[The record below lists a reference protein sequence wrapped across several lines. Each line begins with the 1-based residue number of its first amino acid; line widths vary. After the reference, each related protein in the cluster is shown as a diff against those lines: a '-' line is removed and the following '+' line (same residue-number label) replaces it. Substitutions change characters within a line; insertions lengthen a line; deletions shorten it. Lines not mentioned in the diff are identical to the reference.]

1 MQFTSGNSTDFY
13 FVLILV
19 ISLPFLYAIIRVRF
33 SGVLSQMK
41 SYLVAIIAGDIM
53 AILFFIFGLS
63 IYPEESD
70 KAYLLVAAL
79 AAGIGTI
86 MITSDFVFRIRHIT
100 KPTGRKKK

>member
-1 MQFTSGNSTDFY
+1 MQFTPGNSIELY

-33 SGVLSQMK
+33 SRVLSQMK
-41 SYLVAIIAGDIM
+41 SYLGAIIAGDIM
-53 AILFFIFGLS
+53 AILLFIFGLS
-63 IYPEESD
+63 IHPEDSD